1 MASGFPKLS
10 KGSTCGLDL
19 SPDGELP
26 VETILDLAA
35 EMSIPL
41 QLSWLEKSLS
51 PSQLRNYRLRPSEHT
66 GMVLL
71 ERIEK

>member
-1 MASGFPKLS
+1 MASGFPKPL

-19 SPDGELP
+19 SPDGKVP

-35 EMSIPL
+35 KTSMPL
-41 QLSWLEKSLS
+41 QRSWLEKSLS
-51 PSQLRNYRLRPSEHT
+51 PSQLRNYRLKPSERI

-71 ERIEK
+71 ERIGK